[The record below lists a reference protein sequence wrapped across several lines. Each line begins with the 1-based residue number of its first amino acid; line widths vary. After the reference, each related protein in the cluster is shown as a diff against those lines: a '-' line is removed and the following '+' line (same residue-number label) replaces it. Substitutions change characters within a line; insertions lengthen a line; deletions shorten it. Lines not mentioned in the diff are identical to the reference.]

1 MKNQKYQYL
10 KNNKSQKNSKC
21 KKKIKKQSKIK
32 RLNML
37 NNKTMKMINKKQNQK
52 FKN

>member
-10 KNNKSQKNSKC
+10 KNNKFQKNSKY
-21 KKKIKKQSKIK
+21 KEKLKKQSKIK

-37 NNKTMKMINKKQNQK
+37 NNKMMKMINKKQNQK